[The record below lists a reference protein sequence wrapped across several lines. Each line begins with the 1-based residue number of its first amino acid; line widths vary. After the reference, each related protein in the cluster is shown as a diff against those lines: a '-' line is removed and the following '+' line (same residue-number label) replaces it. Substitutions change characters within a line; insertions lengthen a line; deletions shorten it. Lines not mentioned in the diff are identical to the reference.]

1 MTVSGASRIP
11 AAGGL
16 RRQIMTR
23 AIQLLLQNVLLCAL
37 LLACAGS
44 FDWWNAWAYIGLS
57 LALSAASG
65 VHLLSR
71 NPGVIA
77 GRTRPHRGTERFDVV
92 LTIIMTAAY
101 LGMLVVAGLDAGRW
115 RWAPLAW
122 PLAVLGAVFLVIGM
136 FPVTAALAV
145 NPHLETTVR
154 IQVERWHRA
163 ITEGPYRLVRHPMYV
178 GMLVQTPA
186 AALLLGSGWALV
198 PAVGFMV
205 LLVIRTGLE
214 DRTLR
219 RGLPGYQEYAARTR
233 FRLIPGLW

>member
-1 MTVSGASRIP
+1 MTVPDASRVP

-16 RRQIMTR
+16 RHQIAIR
-23 AIQLLLQNVLLCAL
+23 AIQLLLQNVLLGAL

-44 FDWWNAWAYIGLS
+44 LGWWNAWAYVGLS

-65 VHLLSR
+65 VHLLNR

-77 GRTRPHRGTERFDVV
+77 GRTRPHRGTERFDVMM
-92 LTIIMTAAY
+92 TIVMAAVY
-101 LGMLVVAGLDAGRW
+101 LSMIVVAGLDAGRW
-115 RWAPLAW
+115 RWAPLGW
-122 PLAVLGAVFLVIGM
+122 PLALLGAVLLVIGM
-136 FPVTAALAV
+136 FPVAAAMAV

-154 IQVERWHRA
+154 IQVERGHRA
-163 ITEGPYRLVRHPMYV
+163 ITGGPYGLVRHPMYV

-198 PAVGFMV
+198 PAAGFMV
-205 LLVIRTGLE
+205 LLVIRTALE

-219 RGLPGYQEYAARTR
+219 SGLPGYREYAARTR
-233 FRLIPGLW
+233 YRLIPGLW